1 MQLIEKGRL
10 LRFNLLIILSVSLLV
25 VSLSGCGYRLAG
37 RGALPG
43 GIQTLS
49 VQILENRSSQTGAEV
64 LITNALI
71 SELSRRR
78 QGSIVDA
85 QDADANLSGV
95 IDSLTWDTV
104 THKGLNIAAE
114 RRVYATVSLS
124 LVDAKGDILWKRF
137 GLKAEQ
143 AYAVVEGNKPATEVN
158 RRNAIRE
165 LSSRLAETVY
175 RRLTD
180 QF

>member
-1 MQLIEKGRL
+1 
-10 LRFNLLIILSVSLLV
+10 
-25 VSLSGCGYRLAG
+25 
-37 RGALPG
+37 
-43 GIQTLS
+43 
-49 VQILENRSSQTGAEV
+49 

-85 QDADANLSGV
+85 RTAEATLSGV
-95 IDSLTWDTV
+95 IESLTWDTV
-104 THKGLNIAAE
+104 SRKGVNRAAE
-114 RRVYATVSLS
+114 RRVYATLSLS
-124 LVDAKGDILWKRF
+124 LVDAKGNLLWKRS

-143 AYAVVEGNKPATEVN
+143 AYAVVEDNKPATENN
-158 RRNAIRE
+158 RRNAVRK
-165 LSSRLAETVY
+165 LSVRLAENVY